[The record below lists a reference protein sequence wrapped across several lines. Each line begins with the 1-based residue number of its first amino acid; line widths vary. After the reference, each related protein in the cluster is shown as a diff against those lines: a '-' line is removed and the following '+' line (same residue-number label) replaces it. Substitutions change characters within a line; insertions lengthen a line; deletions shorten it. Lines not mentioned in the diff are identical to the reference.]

1 MVSYSQYLTKEKEDE
16 LRSIVSAI
24 TAPGK
29 GISAADESKKTFRK
43 RIKHINVENTEELRR
58 KYRQLLITAK
68 PDLGKYISGVIMYH
82 ETFYHKCDDG
92 TRFVDVLRKQGIL
105 PGVKA
110 DTGLV
115 PMAGTDG
122 EATAQGLDDLNARCA
137 QYKKDGAQFAKW
149 RCVHKISTNTP
160 SHAALVEIASVFA
173 RYASICQQ
181 NGLVPMIEPEI
192 LTDGSHDLATC
203 QRTTELVLSYC
214 YRALN
219 DHHVYL
225 EGTLL
230 KPNMVTAGRDFEGP
244 KPTSEDIANATVT
257 ALLRT
262 VPPVVPGIMFLSGG
276 QSEEEATLNLNA
288 MNQIKGRKP
297 WVLSFSYGR
306 ALQASCM
313 AKWRGQDINV
323 KEAQALLLQRARANS
338 MATLGRYS
346 ADMIAGAT
354 T

>member
-29 GISAADESKKTFRK
+29 GILAADESKKTFGK

-58 KYRQLLITAK
+58 KYRQVRSNPCKLVNNSISPSLLIQLLVTAK

-92 TRFVDVLRKQGIL
+92 TRFVD
-105 PGVKA
+105 A

-149 RCVHKISTNTP
+149 RCVHKISPNTP
-160 SHAALVEIASVFA
+160 SHAALVFA

-214 YRALN
+214 YR
-219 DHHVYL
+219 Y
-225 EGTLL
+225 
-230 KPNMVTAGRDFEGP
+230 
-244 KPTSEDIANATVT
+244 
-257 ALLRT
+257 
-262 VPPVVPGIMFLSGG
+262 
-276 QSEEEATLNLNA
+276 
-288 MNQIKGRKP
+288 MNFI
-297 WVLSFSYGR
+297 
-306 ALQASCM
+306 
-313 AKWRGQDINV
+313 
-323 KEAQALLLQRARANS
+323 
-338 MATLGRYS
+338 
-346 ADMIAGAT
+346 
-354 T
+354 